1 MTPAE
6 AKAQLH
12 LDLLAR
18 GFTVVNLTDFDA
30 DFDVCEAASG
40 VDATYAQMLENMNT
54 AYWTMTGQFYSG

>member
-6 AKAQLH
+6 AKAKLH

-18 GFTVVNLTDFDA
+18 GFTKINLTDFDA
-30 DFDVCEAASG
+30 DFDVCEAASR